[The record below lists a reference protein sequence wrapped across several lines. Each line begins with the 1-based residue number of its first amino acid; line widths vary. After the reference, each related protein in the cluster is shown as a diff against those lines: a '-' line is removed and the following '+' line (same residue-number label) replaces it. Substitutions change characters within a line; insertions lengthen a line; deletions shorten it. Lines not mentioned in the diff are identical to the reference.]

1 MLFIFY
7 TVYVFNKG
15 TLEVGISFAIEG
27 RVYTPQPLNGL
38 PAPTHPPCQFF
49 TNDQKLLDIGGTILH
64 NKGSDKQKKGG
75 KYEKNLR
82 IKLWGCYSF

>member
-1 MLFIFY
+1 ME
-7 TVYVFNKG
+7 TG
-15 TLEVGISFAIEG
+15 SG
-27 RVYTPQPLNGL
+27 RAVYTTTTQ
-38 PAPTHPPCQFF
+38 TIKKIYSRSVVEFS